1 LCLILFLFLCH
12 ASSIMK
18 TIYILDY
25 DADIGFVL
33 CEWFKLHGFE
43 TKSFLTFE
51 KLLNQVNVC
60 QPDCLI
66 LDCLYGGMPS
76 TINICQTIQ
85 QLFHYNGNIILTS
98 TCNVSSQDLKA
109 CNATDFI
116 TKPFN
121 LLEVLSII
129 NKHLITSM
137 KKTLISRQHAGIEL
151 HNSN

>member
-1 LCLILFLFLCH
+1 
-12 ASSIMK
+12 MK

-25 DADIGFVL
+25 DVDIGCVL
-33 CEWFKLHGFE
+33 GEWFKLHGFE

-51 KLLNQVNVC
+51 ELLNQVNVS
-60 QPDCLI
+60 QPDCII

-85 QLFHYNGNIILTS
+85 RLFHYSGNIILTS
-98 TCNVSSQDLKA
+98 TSNVSLQDLQA
-109 CNATDFI
+109 CNAVDFI

-121 LLEVLSII
+121 LLEVLSVV

-137 KKTLISRQHAGIEL
+137 QKTLVSGQKVVI
-151 HNSN
+151 